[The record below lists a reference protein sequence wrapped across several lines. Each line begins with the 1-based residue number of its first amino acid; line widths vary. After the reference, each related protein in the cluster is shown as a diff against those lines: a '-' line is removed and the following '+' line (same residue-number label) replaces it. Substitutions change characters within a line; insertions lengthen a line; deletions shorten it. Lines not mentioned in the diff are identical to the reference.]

1 MILFSRICRVYFI
14 IRMNYIQ
21 RYDKLVLNK
30 TCLGGNKMED
40 IYLRYDNGVD
50 GLNLKEFYE
59 YQSIIRKDLERIRY
73 LASDYET
80 SEEREEL
87 FSNLDKAIN
96 NICNNR
102 FPDDPLMQ
110 LEILVQGNYLVFSY
124 FQLQED
130 ENPLTSEPTF
140 VIITREMRNLYF
152 IDKVCTITEN
162 EEAQYVGLDNPYQN
176 YNRYVA
182 DCYQLGKDAIVKH
195 NINFEGNTPIYE
207 CFQETD
213 KMIEK
218 IKSKF

>member
-1 MILFSRICRVYFI
+1 
-14 IRMNYIQ
+14 
-21 RYDKLVLNK
+21 
-30 TCLGGNKMED
+30 MED

-73 LASDYET
+73 LASDYEP
-80 SEEREEL
+80 SEERKAL
-87 FSNLDKAIN
+87 LSNLDKAIN

-102 FPDDPLMQ
+102 FPEDPLMQ

-124 FQLQED
+124 FQLEED
-130 ENPLTSEPTF
+130 GNPLTSEPTF

-152 IDKVCTITEN
+152 IDKVCMITEN

-182 DCYQLGKDAIVKH
+182 DCYQLKKDAIMKH
-195 NINFEGNTPIYE
+195 NINFEGTTPIYE

-218 IKSKF
+218 LKSKF